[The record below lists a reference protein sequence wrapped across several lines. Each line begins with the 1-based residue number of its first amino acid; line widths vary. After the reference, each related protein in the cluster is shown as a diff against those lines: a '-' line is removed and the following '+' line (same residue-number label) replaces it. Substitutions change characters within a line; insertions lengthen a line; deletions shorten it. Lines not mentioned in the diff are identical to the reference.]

1 MPQDHRVNAS
11 SRAHA
16 AFGKVMNIG
25 AANADVL
32 DLYLNLSGAWRQLF
46 AFAFAEPE
54 LPESGELG
62 NSHFLKS

>member
-11 SRAHA
+11 RGSHA

-32 DLYLNLSGAWRQLF
+32 DLYLNLSGTRRQLF
-46 AFAFAEPE
+46 AFP
-54 LPESGELG
+54 
-62 NSHFLKS
+62 